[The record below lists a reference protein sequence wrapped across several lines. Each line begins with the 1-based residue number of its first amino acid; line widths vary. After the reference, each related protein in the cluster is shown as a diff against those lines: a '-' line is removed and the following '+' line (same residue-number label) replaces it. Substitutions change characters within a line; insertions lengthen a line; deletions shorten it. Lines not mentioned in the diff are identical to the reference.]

1 MKKVYCIK
9 CNKYRKSKKSK
20 ISNIFSRALVFSII
34 CENCG
39 SNDEK
44 IFKEE
49 ESIKILKTLGLINNI
64 NE

>member
-9 CNKYRKSKKSK
+9 CNKYRKPKKSK
-20 ISNIFSRALVFSII
+20 ISNIFNRALVFSII

>member
-1 MKKVYCIK
+1 MKKVYYIK
-9 CNKYRKSKKSK
+9 CNKYRKPKKSK
-20 ISNIFSRALVFSII
+20 ISYIFNRALVFSII

-49 ESIKILKTLGLINNI
+49 
-64 NE
+64 